1 MHDGITHRGMSKKNR
16 FIQYTKKLDSFIPWW
31 LAAALLV
38 LVFLRIP
45 TFFEPYWYGD
55 EGIYLTIGN
64 ALNNG
69 AKLYADIVDHKTPLI
84 YYLARVP
91 DQFSFRILL
100 TFWMLATTV
109 AFAKLSQFFFKSTLA
124 RALGTGL
131 FVLFTT
137 LPWFEGTIPNGELFV
152 MGFTLVGL
160 LILTWTPTIRQF
172 FSHTTQTAQRQD
184 AIWLLLSGVLFGCAV
199 LTKVPAVF
207 DLAAVT
213 GLFLLIFVNQK
224 KPTATGF
231 GQISKVGMLFLIGFI
246 IPILLSVVYFVA
258 IGAGQDY
265 LNFGLL
271 YNFHYTGTWVL
282 HFSNQLLAFLYTM
295 TGKALV
301 VFAGVISVVALRSQ
315 IPRVV
320 QFLTIWTFLALFAS
334 LLSNR
339 PYPHYFLQVIPS
351 LILLVCSLFEWQ
363 HYKKMTEK
371 ITTIAYSATALIL
384 FVGVLVTLNVGLYPV
399 IKYYQNFWQL
409 VSQQQTAAQYRNSFN
424 YLMADNYAALSYL
437 RGSHDKKM
445 FIWGTNPTLYAL
457 TKKQPVGKFTVSFHI
472 KDLGLYEETMQ
483 AVAAYKPE
491 FIVVMHNETTP
502 LPGLDQ
508 FIRNNYIPF
517 EAHVNFTVWRK
528 SLLSAL

>member
-1 MHDGITHRGMSKKNR
+1 MSQKNR
-16 FIQYTKKLDSFIPWW
+16 FIQFTKKLDSYIPWW
-31 LAAALLV
+31 LAGALLL

-91 DQFSFRILL
+91 DQLSFRILL
-100 TFWMLATTV
+100 TFWMLTTTV
-109 AFAKLSQFFFKSTLA
+109 AFAKLSQFLFKSTSA

-152 MGFTLVGL
+152 MGFVLMGL
-160 LILTWTPTIRQF
+160 LMLARTHTIRQF
-172 FSHTTQTAQRQD
+172 FSHTTQVPQLQDTA
-184 AIWLLLSGVLFGCAV
+184 WLLLGGFLFGCAI

-207 DLAAVT
+207 DLAAV
-213 GLFLLIFVNQK
+213 GALFLLVFLNQK
-224 KPTATGF
+224 KLTVSGF
-231 GQISKVGMLFLIGFI
+231 GQIFKNGITFLVGCMT
-246 IPILLSVVYFVA
+246 PILLSVVYFIA
-258 IGAGQDY
+258 IGTGQDY

-282 HFSNQLLAFLYTM
+282 QFSNQLLSFLYTV

-301 VFAGVISVVALRSQ
+301 VLVGVISVLTLRSH
-315 IPRVV
+315 IPRTV

-339 PYPHYFLQVIPS
+339 PYPHYFLQVIPP
-351 LILLVCSLFEWQ
+351 LILLICSLLEWQ
-363 HYKKMTEK
+363 HYKKTIEK
-371 ITTIAYSATALIL
+371 ITTVAYSGIALTL
-384 FVGVLVTLNVGLYPV
+384 FLGVLVTLNAGLYPV
-399 IKYYQNFWQL
+399 FKYYQNFWQL
-409 VSQQQTAAQYRNSFN
+409 VSQQQTATQYRDSFN
-424 YLMADNYAALSYL
+424 YLMADNYAALAYL
-437 RGSHDKKM
+437 RGSRDKKM

-472 KDLGLYEETMQ
+472 KDLKLYEETMQ
-483 AVAAYKPE
+483 AVATYKPE
-491 FIVVMHNETTP
+491 FIVIMHDETTP

-508 FIRNNYIPF
+508 FIRSNYIPF
-517 EAHVNFTVWRK
+517 EAHTHFTVWRK

>member
-1 MHDGITHRGMSKKNR
+1 MSQKNR
-16 FIQYTKKLDSFIPWW
+16 FLQYAKKLDSFIPWW
-31 LAAALLV
+31 LAVALLLLV
-38 LVFLRIP
+38 LLRIP

-55 EGIYLTIGN
+55 EGIYLTVGN

-100 TFWMLATTV
+100 MFWMLTTTV
-109 AFAKLSQFFFKSTLA
+109 AFAKLSRYLYKSTLT
-124 RALGTGL
+124 RALSTAL

-137 LPWFEGTIPNGELFV
+137 LSWFEGTIPNGELFV
-152 MGFTLVGL
+152 MGFVVLGL
-160 LILTWTPTIRQF
+160 LMLARTHAIRQF
-172 FSHTTQTAQRQD
+172 FSHSTQVLKRQD
-184 AIWLLLSGVLFGCAV
+184 IIWLLVSGFLFGCAI

-207 DLAAVT
+207 DLAAAGT
-213 GLFLLIFVNQK
+213 LFLLVFLNQK
-224 KPTATGF
+224 KPTASGF
-231 GQISKVGMLFLIGFI
+231 GRIVKNGIIFLVGCFF
-246 IPILLSVVYFVA
+246 PILLSVGYFIA
-258 IGAGQDY
+258 IGASQDY

-282 HFSNQLLAFLYTM
+282 HFSNQALAFLYTI
-295 TGKALV
+295 TGKSLV
-301 VFAGVISVVALRSQ
+301 VLIGVISVLLFRTH
-315 IPRVV
+315 IPRAV
-320 QFLTIWTFLALFAS
+320 QFLTIWTLLALFAS

-339 PYPHYFLQVIPS
+339 PYPHYFLQVIPP
-351 LILLVCSLFEWQ
+351 LILLVCSVFEWQ
-363 HYKKMTEK
+363 HYKTMSEK
-371 ITTIAYSATALIL
+371 ITTVAYSGTAVIL
-384 FVGVLVTLNVGLYPV
+384 FLGVLITLNAGLYPV

-409 VSQQQTAAQYRNSFN
+409 ISHQQTAPQYRDSFN

-437 RGSHDKKM
+437 RGSRDKKM

-491 FIVVMHNETTP
+491 FIIVMHNEVTP

-508 FIRNNYIPF
+508 FIRSNYILF
-517 EAHVNFTVWRK
+517 NTHTNFTVWRK

>member
-1 MHDGITHRGMSKKNR
+1 MSQKNR
-16 FIQYTKKLDSFIPWW
+16 FLHYSKKLDSFIPWW

-64 ALNNG
+64 ALNSG

-100 TFWMLATTV
+100 TFWMLTTTI
-109 AFAKLSQFFFKSTLA
+109 AFAKLSQLFFKSTAA
-124 RALGTGL
+124 RALSTGL
-131 FVLFTT
+131 FVLLTT

-152 MGFTLVGL
+152 MGFVLVGL
-160 LILTWTPTIRQF
+160 LMLARTHTIRQF
-172 FSHTTQTAQRQD
+172 FAHTTQAAQRTD
-184 AIWLLLSGVLFGCAV
+184 SVRLLLGGFLFGCAI
-199 LTKVPAVF
+199 LTKVPALF
-207 DLAAVT
+207 DLAAV
-213 GLFLLIFVNQK
+213 GALFLLVFLNQK
-224 KPTATGF
+224 KLTASGF
-231 GQISKVGMLFLIGFI
+231 CQIFKEGITFLIGCI
-246 IPILLSVVYFVA
+246 IPILLSVGYFVA

-282 HFSNQLLAFLYTM
+282 QFSNQVLAFLYTI

-301 VFAGVISVVALRSQ
+301 VLVGVVSVLALRSQ
-315 IPRVV
+315 IPRAV
-320 QFLTIWTFLALFAS
+320 QFLTVWTLLALFAS

-339 PYPHYFLQVIPS
+339 PYPHYFLQVIPP
-351 LILLVCSLFEWQ
+351 LILLVCSLCEWQ
-363 HYKKMTEK
+363 LYKKISEK
-371 ITTIAYSATALIL
+371 TTTVAFSTIALVL
-384 FVGVLVTLNVGLYPV
+384 FVGVLITLNAGLYPV

-409 VSQQQTAAQYRNSFN
+409 VSQQQTATQYRDSFN
-424 YLMADNYAALSYL
+424 YLMADNYAALTYL
-437 RGSHDKKM
+437 RGSRDKKM

-457 TKKQPVGKFTVSFHI
+457 TRKQPVGKFTVSFHI
-472 KDLGLYEETMQ
+472 KDLELYEETMQ

-491 FIVVMHNETTP
+491 FIVIMHNETTP

-508 FIRNNYIPF
+508 FIRSNYIPF
-517 EAHVNFTVWRK
+517 EAHTNFTVWRK